1 MGENIYQL
9 CFASNQS
16 EAAVLL
22 VLSVFRPLVL
32 TIYTLVRIPVQTQT
46 ETLIFWWNNIS
57 KISKLCS
64 AQLYLVHLYGIRLF
78 SNRALKNHHHHHQ
91 ICLRQHSMWYIHTG
105 NHTLPWLVTWQSH
118 ERDSSFLWYLLMT
131 MKLKLYNVFFTYI
144 KLIVSCRSC
153 IILVRAGNNSIVYQG
168 SIWLIDLYGPR
179 GLKKGYKSKLFM
191 AMKYLASIP
200 SAPWSSLWLL
210 SLLWQ
215 GIFSHTRE
223 KMIFAIFYV
232 FQCKYD
238 FFPLH
243 FKIFPQII
251 VILPPSHLSG

>member
-1 MGENIYQL
+1 MHERQQMIVGENRYQL
-9 CFASNQS
+9 SFASNQL

-57 KISKLCS
+57 KISKLCW
-64 AQLYLVHLYGIRLF
+64 GI
-78 SNRALKNHHHHHQ
+78 
-91 ICLRQHSMWYIHTG
+91 
-105 NHTLPWLVTWQSH
+105 H

-131 MKLKLYNVFFTYI
+131 MKLKLYIVFFTYI

-179 GLKKGYKSKLFM
+179 GLKKGYKSKLCM

-210 SLLWQ
+210 SLLW
-215 GIFSHTRE
+215 
-223 KMIFAIFYV
+223 
-232 FQCKYD
+232 
-238 FFPLH
+238 
-243 FKIFPQII
+243 
-251 VILPPSHLSG
+251 